1 VIKLFLVD
9 DANEFQRLLR
19 LEAEAAARR
28 AGLQLVTHYTGD
40 DFSAQLTQVRASV
53 ATAPQAILVLSVRDR
68 GLGRVAAEAARS
80 GIHWV
85 FLNRSEDDLRP
96 LREQFPKVALATV
109 CPDERETGR
118 IQGRIFRIL
127 HGGAGKVLYVQ
138 GSRRSL
144 AAQDRTHGVEE
155 ALSGSGLDLV
165 LLEAGW
171 SEAESRAAVGD
182 WLRIAGRVSL
192 GLVGG
197 QNDLIAMG
205 ALEALASAARDT
217 DRPELAAVPVVGC
230 DGTPGYGQ
238 RLVAEGRFQATVALP
253 RWTGLAVETVAR
265 TLKSGRL
272 PPPEM
277 LVSAA
282 AFPPEEELRQRVQ
295 RPGGR
300 SS

>member
-28 AGLQLVTHYTGD
+28 VGLELVTHFTGD
-40 DFSAQLTQVRASV
+40 DFSAQLTQVRASLD
-53 ATAPQAILVLSVRDR
+53 TTPQAILVLAVRDR
-68 GLGRVAAEAARS
+68 GLGRVAAQAAQA

-85 FLNRSEDDLRP
+85 FLNRSQDDLAP
-96 LREQFPKVALATV
+96 LRAQFPAVALTTV

-118 IQGRIFRIL
+118 IQGRLFRIL
-127 HGGAGKVLYVQ
+127 YGGAGKVLYVQ

-144 AAQDRTHGVEE
+144 AAQDRTQGVEE
-155 ALSGSGLDLV
+155 ALQGSGLDLV

-171 SEAESRAAVGD
+171 SEGESRTAVGD

-205 ALEALASAARDT
+205 ALQALASAARDT
-217 DRPELAAVPVVGC
+217 SRPELAAVPVVGC
-230 DGTPGYGQ
+230 DGTPDYGQ
-238 RLVAEGRFQATVALP
+238 KLVAEGRLRATVALP
-253 RWTGLAVETVAR
+253 RWTGLAVETIAR

-272 PPPEM
+272 PPPEL
-277 LVSAA
+277 LVSAT
-282 AFPPEEELRQRVQ
+282 AFPPEEELRQKGQ
-295 RPGGR
+295 TPGAR